1 MQNMNNA
8 LRLST
13 FILQLE
19 AGRSEQVAAMLVE
32 AALPYGHLD
41 DAWPGRGGREV
52 GNLSGRSPR
61 RLTRS
66 VA

>member
-13 FILQLE
+13 FISQLE
-19 AGRSEQVAAMLVE
+19 AGRSEQVAAMVVE
-32 AALPYGHLD
+32 AALPYGTSMTTGP
-41 DAWPGRGGREV
+41 AEAAARSGSCP
-52 GNLSGRSPR
+52 GRSPR
-61 RLTRS
+61 RPTRS